1 MPPIPD
7 LSFTGLDEFV
17 NELVVENYK
26 AMSSE
31 EEPKLSD
38 HLRLIAITI
47 KIKFQI
53 NEEVV
58 KPVWNNSHMVNHNKL
73 CSKKTHTLM
82 LKELSSKSCS
92 EAKDDMF
99 LVYGG
104 DSLIELSVT
113 CYTDASW
120 ETDRD
125 DLQSQ
130 TRYVF
135 VMNGGVV
142 DWKSSKQST
151 TTMSFIKVEY
161 IATMEAI
168 WIHKLISGL
177 GIVPSIDRP
186 MDMYCD
192 NTIAITIADEPSVQ
206 KVHTDN
212 NLVDPFTKP
221 MSCTKHVDH
230 ARNIGLR
237 PAGSYM

>member
-1 MPPIPD
+1 
-7 LSFTGLDEFV
+7 
-17 NELVVENYK
+17 
-26 AMSSE
+26 
-31 EEPKLSD
+31 
-38 HLRLIAITI
+38 
-47 KIKFQI
+47 
-53 NEEVV
+53 
-58 KPVWNNSHMVNHNKL
+58 
-73 CSKKTHTLM
+73 
-82 LKELSSKSCS
+82 
-92 EAKDDMF
+92 MF

-151 TTMSFIKVEY
+151 TAMSFIKVEY
-161 IATMEAI
+161 IAPMEAI
-168 WIHKLISGL
+168 WIRKLIFGL

-192 NTIAITIADEPSVQ
+192 NTIGITIADEPSVP

-221 MSCTKHVDH
+221 MSCTNHVDH

-237 PAGSYM
+237 PADSEIASLKKKVKKLERRNKSRTPGLKRLRKDEHEVEVENVVSTAEVTTKVL